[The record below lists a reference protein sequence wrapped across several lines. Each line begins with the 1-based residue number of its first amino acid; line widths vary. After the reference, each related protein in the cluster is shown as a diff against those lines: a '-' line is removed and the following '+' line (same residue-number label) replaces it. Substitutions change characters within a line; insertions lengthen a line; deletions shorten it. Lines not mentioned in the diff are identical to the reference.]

1 MYDVAALG
9 ELLIDFIQNGK
20 SEQGN
25 LLFEANPGGAPCNV
39 LAMLKNLGYKTAFIG
54 KVGEDSFGRLLA
66 HTLEKAGIETK
77 GLLYD
82 QEIATTLALVHNTE
96 DGDREFSFYRNPG
109 ADVMLRENEIQYD
122 LIKDCRIFH
131 FGSLSMTSEP
141 AKTATRA
148 ALEFAKKENKMIS
161 FDPNLRMPL
170 WKSEEQAKEAIWYG
184 IEQCDLLKIADNEI
198 QWLTGESDFDKGA
211 EQIKARSKVRLLNVT
226 LGKEGSIAYYKDKK
240 ICAEPFVNER
250 TIDTTGAGDTFCA
263 CILGSVL
270 EYGLEDLSDKI
281 LYGMLR
287 RANAAASL
295 VTMRKGAIR
304 SMPREEEIKDLLY
317 KG

>member
-82 QEIATTLALVHNTE
+82 QEIPTTLALVHNTE

-141 AKTATRA
+141 AKRRQERR
-148 ALEFAKKENKMIS
+148 LSLQK
-161 FDPNLRMPL
+161 R
-170 WKSEEQAKEAIWYG
+170 
-184 IEQCDLLKIADNEI
+184 KI
-198 QWLTGESDFDKGA
+198 K
-211 EQIKARSKVRLLNVT
+211 
-226 LGKEGSIAYYKDKK
+226 
-240 ICAEPFVNER
+240 
-250 TIDTTGAGDTFCA
+250 
-263 CILGSVL
+263 
-270 EYGLEDLSDKI
+270 
-281 LYGMLR
+281 
-287 RANAAASL
+287 
-295 VTMRKGAIR
+295 
-304 SMPREEEIKDLLY
+304 
-317 KG
+317 

>member
-1 MYDVAALG
+1 M
-9 ELLIDFIQNGK
+9 
-20 SEQGN
+20 
-25 LLFEANPGGAPCNV
+25 
-39 LAMLKNLGYKTAFIG
+39 
-54 KVGEDSFGRLLA
+54 
-66 HTLEKAGIETK
+66 
-77 GLLYD
+77 YD
-82 QEIATTLALVHNTE
+82 QEIPTTLALVHNTE

>member
-1 MYDVAALG
+1 
-9 ELLIDFIQNGK
+9 
-20 SEQGN
+20 
-25 LLFEANPGGAPCNV
+25 
-39 LAMLKNLGYKTAFIG
+39 
-54 KVGEDSFGRLLA
+54 
-66 HTLEKAGIETK
+66 
-77 GLLYD
+77 
-82 QEIATTLALVHNTE
+82 
-96 DGDREFSFYRNPG
+96 
-109 ADVMLRENEIQYD
+109 
-122 LIKDCRIFH
+122 
-131 FGSLSMTSEP
+131 
-141 AKTATRA
+141 
-148 ALEFAKKENKMIS
+148 MIS